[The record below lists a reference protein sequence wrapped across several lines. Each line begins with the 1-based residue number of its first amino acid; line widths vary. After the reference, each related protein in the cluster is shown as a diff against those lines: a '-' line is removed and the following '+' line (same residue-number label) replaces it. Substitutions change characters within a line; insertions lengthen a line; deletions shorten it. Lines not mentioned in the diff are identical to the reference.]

1 MKSEL
6 SLKPYCAPKSLHK
19 QRCSPV
25 TTLLASVI
33 FLFCGPTLL
42 AYGQT
47 PTKVQDGVSGTIGK
61 GRKNIQRTAC
71 IVPVKIRGMNEGEL
85 AEVLDDSKN
94 RVAVVRLERLSRPSG
109 NLVATVIVGEEKCS
123 SLAGFTIRPLSLEAG
138 STRKDSPSNESSILH
153 IAPQYVVYQNSLPGL
168 ALNKFLS
175 PGYTQRG
182 FGLRASSFFPREPA
196 QIAKI
201 NLQGT
206 SDIHWTSTSTSPSID
221 LVKDGKVLGMQ
232 KLSTQT
238 LKIQAGAR
246 ILSLN
251 SQLSTEAG
259 AVLYN
264 SFFNKS
270 AIIATGGDSDQLF
283 PAIRDVSGRGFGIY
297 AEQGI
302 IIAGTTRV
310 AVSGGIGFGDSIST
324 PIVEDGEST
333 NTSEKFSIQG
343 APIFAGLSIYLP
355 IQKWAFTEFN
365 LDFNSMSL
373 QLPLVNGQ
381 VTKAQFETL
390 GFSAGVGF
398 RF

>member
-6 SLKPYCAPKSLHK
+6 SSNQYCALQNLHNR
-19 QRCSPV
+19 RCSSV
-25 TTLLASVI
+25 TTLIAPLVFI
-33 FLFCGPTLL
+33 FCGTKLP
-42 AYGQT
+42 AYGQI
-47 PTKVQDGVSGTIGK
+47 PTRAKDEVQGTIGK

-85 AEVLDDSKN
+85 AEVLDDSRN
-94 RVAVVRLERLSRPSG
+94 RVAVVKLERLSRPSG
-109 NLVATVIVGEEKCS
+109 KLVATVIVGEEKCS
-123 SLAGFTIRPLSLEAG
+123 SLAGFTIRPLSLEDG
-138 STRKDSPSNESSILH
+138 STRKESPSIESSILH

-182 FGLRASSFFPREPA
+182 FGLRASSLFPRKPL
-196 QIAKI
+196 QISKI

-206 SDIHWTSTSTSPSID
+206 SDIHWTTTSTSPSID

-264 SFFNKS
+264 SFRNRS
-270 AIIATGGDSDQLF
+270 AIIATGGNSDQLF
-283 PAIRDVSGRGFGIY
+283 PALRDVSGQGFGIY
-297 AEQGI
+297 AEQGL
-302 IIAGTTRV
+302 IIAGATRI

-343 APIFAGLSIYLP
+343 TPIFAGLSIYLP
-355 IQKWAFTEFN
+355 IQKWAFSEFN

-390 GFSAGVGF
+390 GLSAGVGF